1 MNNKYSWD
9 RPIGNTHLRLGRCT
23 IHLAVAEFK
32 SHSLGLPA
40 WGGVCVCQF
49 LGFIERMERIG

>member
-9 RPIGNTHLRLGRCT
+9 GPVGDTHLRL
-23 IHLAVAEFK
+23 AEFK

-40 WGGVCVCQF
+40 WGGVCVSVF
-49 LGFIERMERIG
+49 GFYRENGENWLIS